1 MDSFFLLFFLSS
13 SILLIVGLI
22 RPSYL
27 SKIFN
32 KTINR
37 KTASLLFGGMA
48 VFSLVMVGATALDQ
62 TQTPAYLTF
71 QDNNN
76 QVQLVE
82 DITNNSGVPTTTN
95 KIVSQNQTNNSDEYL
110 ADSSNTEYIAEAAD
124 NPGQDLYSVVKV
136 VDGDTLSVSI
146 NGKTET
152 IRLIGIN
159 TPETVDP
166 RKPVECFGKEASNKA
181 KELLSGKRVRLET
194 DSTQGDRDKYG
205 RLLRYVWLEYDIF
218 FNKQMISDGYAYE
231 YTYSKPY
238 KYQSEFKQA
247 EAEAKQA
254 KRGLWA
260 DGACAIAKTNDA
272 PSTVQQPAPQAPSN
286 SSQYD
291 CSGNK
296 YNCSDFKTH
305 NEAQAV
311 FEYCGGTSNDVHK
324 LDGSDKDGLAC
335 ESLP

>member
-1 MDSFFLLFFLSS
+1 
-13 SILLIVGLI
+13 
-22 RPSYL
+22 
-27 SKIFN
+27 
-32 KTINR
+32 
-37 KTASLLFGGMA
+37 
-48 VFSLVMVGATALDQ
+48 MVGATALDQ

-238 KYQSEFKQA
+238 KYQSNLNRQKLRPN
-247 EAEAKQA
+247 KL
-254 KRGLWA
+254 KGGYGL
-260 DGACAIAKTNDA
+260 
-272 PSTVQQPAPQAPSN
+272 TVLALLLKPTTLLQPSN
-286 SSQYD
+286 SLHPRRLQI
-291 CSGNK
+291 
-296 YNCSDFKTH
+296 
-305 NEAQAV
+305 QANTIAPAISIIALILRHIMKRRL
-311 FEYCGGTSNDVHK
+311 FLSIAAARLMTFTN
-324 LDGSDKDGLAC
+324 
-335 ESLP
+335 